1 MRCPNRT
8 SRQTPAASPW
18 LSQLVLSLPN
28 QNLRGSGV
36 ASRRRRRRS
45 NGALFDLG
53 EADLEA
59 CGQGERWQGGAD
71 RETEQDDGKIQG
83 RAGDP
88 TGEGGPPPARRGFE
102 EVGARIGPAAHG
114 ERLRDHDPQERH
126 EKPADQEQEQLVGA
140 ADALAR
146 YDEVPAAAIPR
157 RDAATIVAAWRR
169 RGERFWTET
178 AAEYTSAKALSV
190 SSTKIAINGRAP
202 RPRTLRV
209 IRKA

>member
-45 NGALFDLG
+45 HEALIDLG
-53 EADLEA
+53 EDDLEA
-59 CGQGERWQGGAD
+59 CGQGERWQGGAE

-102 EVGARIGPAAHG
+102 EVGERRGTDAHG

-140 ADALAR
+140 AEALAR
-146 YDEVPAAAIPR
+146 YDEEPR
-157 RDAATIVAAWRR
+157 RGDSKEGRCDNL
-169 RGERFWTET
+169 RGL
-178 AAEYTSAKALSV
+178 A
-190 SSTKIAINGRAP
+190 AP
-202 RPRTLRV
+202 RRT
-209 IRKA
+209 